1 MPVHLEE
8 CHNRTIN
15 KTLLL
20 KFTQASNNKMKI
32 NVKCSE
38 IESYAANNL
47 KIIVAYN
54 KIIDTYKSNTNLK
67 K

>member
-20 KFTQASNNKMKI
+20 KFTQTSNNKMKI

-47 KIIVAYN
+47 KIIVSYN

-67 K
+67 R

>member
-15 KTLLL
+15 KNLLL

-38 IESYAANNL
+38 IESYAVNNL

>member
-8 CHNRTIN
+8 CHSRTIN

-20 KFTQASNNKMKI
+20 KFTQTSNNKMKI

-47 KIIVAYN
+47 KIIVSYN
-54 KIIDTYKSNTNLK
+54 KMIDTYKSNTNLK
-67 K
+67 R

>member
-1 MPVHLEE
+1 MSVHLEE

-20 KFTQASNNKMKI
+20 KVIQTSNNKMKI

-38 IESYAANNL
+38 IESYAANNF

-67 K
+67 R